1 MRSPQFTIAFAAA
14 LALTA
19 SATAAETAKYRLD
32 IDVTWSAETHPYDF
46 FPNAH
51 LTRLIGATH
60 NSRYVLFGDGRT
72 ASSGLQSVA
81 ERGHTEIISA
91 ELEDAKE
98 RERLDGIF
106 EAEGFGVPAKIS
118 VTFAANEEHG
128 FVSFATMIAPS
139 PDWFTGAASVELF
152 KDGAWVDSAEVVLWP
167 WDAGTDGGTTW
178 TAENLETQPHESIR
192 LLTAP
197 HFFGPDG
204 LKPLGT
210 ATFVRI
216 E

>member
-139 PDWFTGAASVELF
+139 PDWFTGVADVRLLEN
-152 KDGAWVDSAEVVLWP
+152 GAWVAEKTLDLEA
-167 WDAGTDGGTTW
+167 WDAGTDSGATFTSSDAD
-178 TAENLETQPHESIR
+178 TMPREAVR
-192 LLTAP
+192 LLDTE
-197 HFFGPDG
+197 HFAIDG
-204 LKPLGT
+204 KIVPVGT
-210 ATFVRI
+210 VTFKRL
-216 E
+216 